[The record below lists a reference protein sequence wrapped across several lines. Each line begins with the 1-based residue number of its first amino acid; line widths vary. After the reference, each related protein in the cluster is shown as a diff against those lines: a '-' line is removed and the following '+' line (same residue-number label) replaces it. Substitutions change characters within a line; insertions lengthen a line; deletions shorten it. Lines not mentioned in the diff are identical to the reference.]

1 MIDLLMLYT
10 CTSISKDE
18 LFFIKMFRYACE
30 ESRYATNDLIAHGR
44 QRTE

>member
-1 MIDLLMLYT
+1 MYID
-10 CTSISKDE
+10 IVRRVI
-18 LFFIKMFRYACE
+18 FFKMFRYACE